1 MLDVQ
6 RVHDACNPAASADLA
21 ALLITDGLANLL
33 LVGAACTVSKA
44 KVEHSLPRKRGAAA
58 AGYEKA
64 VSRFF
69 TKVGSFCG
77 GILGTQGAHAYVLC
91 CTTLC
96 CCPATCPGNR

>member
-6 RVHDACNPAASADLA
+6 RVQDACNPAASADLA

-44 KVEHSLPRKRGAAA
+44 KIEHSLPRKRGAAA

-64 VSRFF
+64 MHRFF
-69 TKVGSFCG
+69 TKVVDARSD
-77 GILGTQGAHAYVLC
+77 TQCKMHTMCYVSMC
-91 CTTLC
+91 Q
-96 CCPATCPGNR
+96 